1 MENECSLLQTCQKTL
16 EELGLRMDQGLSC
29 CWTGVIREEHLLLIF
44 DHNDVCPQKCIAINT
59 CVVPLS
65 LLALTMIEV
74 VEISAKIFQFQVQTE
89 NLLFR
94 I

>member
-1 MENECSLLQTCQKTL
+1 MFSVTNCWKTL

-29 CWTGVIREEHLLLIF
+29 WTAVIREEHSLLIF
-44 DHNDVCPQKCIAINT
+44 DHNDVYPQKCIAINT
-59 CVVPLS
+59 CAVPLS
-65 LLALTMIEV
+65 SLALMMIEAV
-74 VEISAKIFQFQVQTE
+74 KISAKIFQFQVGTE